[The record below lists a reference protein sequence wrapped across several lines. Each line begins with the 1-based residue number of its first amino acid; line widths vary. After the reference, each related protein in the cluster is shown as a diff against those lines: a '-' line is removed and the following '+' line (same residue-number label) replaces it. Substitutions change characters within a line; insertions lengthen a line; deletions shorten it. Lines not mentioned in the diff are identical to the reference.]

1 ATLSH
6 DEHKQVN
13 ELVIK
18 AARGRVRVVAG
29 AGSNATHEALDLV
42 RHAAKAGADAV
53 LSVVPYYNKP
63 TPAGLF
69 AHFREIA
76 RATKL
81 PVILYN
87 IPGRTGVNMPV
98 ETVVRLAEACPTIV
112 GIKEASGPMD
122 YTSQPL
128 SSLDGSRFTVLA

>member
-1 ATLSH
+1 MFKGSFVALVTPFHNGKIDAARLKWLVDYHVEHRTSGLVPCGSTGESATLSH

-76 RATKL
+76 R
-81 PVILYN
+81 
-87 IPGRTGVNMPV
+87 
-98 ETVVRLAEACPTIV
+98 
-112 GIKEASGPMD
+112 
-122 YTSQPL
+122 
-128 SSLDGSRFTVLA
+128 